1 MIAEEF
7 NVSERSFSRLRNK
20 RNEILSRLRL
30 RNKINEILS
39 ILTLRNKQTTGFIP
53 FKILYNWKL
62 ELGFVLSKM
71 FFQIFDQNRQIN

>member
-1 MIAEEF
+1 MIVEEF

-39 ILTLRNKQTTGFIP
+39 ILTLRNKQTTRFIP
-53 FKILYNWKL
+53 FKIVYSWN
-62 ELGFVLSKM
+62 
-71 FFQIFDQNRQIN
+71 